1 MSTDNKPWHGSFLFI
16 LIRIFKKN
24 SNKIRNQPTVEELR
38 DTFVWV
44 VRPVL
49 LRNLTQ

>member
-16 LIRIFKKN
+16 LIRIFKN
-24 SNKIRNQPTVEELR
+24 STIRNQPVEELR